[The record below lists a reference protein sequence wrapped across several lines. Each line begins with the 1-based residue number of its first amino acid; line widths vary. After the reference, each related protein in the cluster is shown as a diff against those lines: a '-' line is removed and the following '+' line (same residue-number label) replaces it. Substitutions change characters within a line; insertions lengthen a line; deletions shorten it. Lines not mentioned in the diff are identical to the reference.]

1 MKLKGRNLI
10 QPEDFSIN
18 EIDEILSLSQNI
30 IDNPSKYSSVCE
42 GNLLATLFYEPSTRT
57 RFSFEAAM
65 NRLGGRVIG
74 FSEPKS
80 SSTAKGETLEDT
92 METVSC
98 YADAIVMR
106 HPRAGSALEA
116 SRFARVPF
124 INAGDGGNQHPTQT
138 LTDILTIKSLK
149 GKLENHTIG
158 LCGDLKNGRTVHS
171 LVKAMSRYKDTKF
184 VFIAP
189 EELKMP
195 DYIKDAIKGHDYIET
210 NNLDEVIGELDVLY
224 MTRVQQ
230 ERFENKDEYERLKDY
245 YILTAE
251 KMKKAKSDML
261 VMHPLPRVNEIDT
274 EVDKDKR
281 AVYFDQAKFGMYVRM
296 ALIMKLLGVDAN
308 E

>member
-195 DYIKDAIKGHDYIET
+195 DYIKEAIKGHDYIET

-296 ALIMKLLGVDAN
+296 ALMMKLLGVDAN

>member
-30 IDNPSKYSSVCE
+30 IDNPSKYSRVCE

-74 FSEPKS
+74 FSEPNS

-195 DYIKDAIKGHDYIET
+195 DYIKEAIKGHDYIET
-210 NNLDEVIGELDVLY
+210 NNLDEVIEELDILY

-245 YILTAE
+245 YILTTE
-251 KMKKAKSDML
+251 KMEKAKSDML

-274 EVDKDKR
+274 QVDKDKR

>member
-189 EELKMP
+189 KELKMP
-195 DYIKDAIKGHDYIET
+195 DYIKEAIKGHDYIET

>member
-30 IDNPSKYSSVCE
+30 IDNPSKYSRVCE

-74 FSEPKS
+74 FSEPNS

-189 EELKMP
+189 EELKIP
-195 DYIKDAIKGHDYIET
+195 DYIKEAIKGHDYIET
-210 NNLDEVIGELDVLY
+210 NNLDEVIEELDILY

-245 YILTAE
+245 YILTTE
-251 KMKKAKSDML
+251 KMEKAKSDML

-274 EVDKDKR
+274 QVDKDKR

>member
-195 DYIKDAIKGHDYIET
+195 EYIKEAIKGHDYIET

-245 YILTAE
+245 YILTTE
-251 KMKKAKSDML
+251 KMKKAKLDML

-274 EVDKDKR
+274 QVDKDKR

>member
-30 IDNPSKYSSVCE
+30 IDNPSKYSRVCE

-74 FSEPKS
+74 FSEPNS

-195 DYIKDAIKGHDYIET
+195 DYIKEAIKGHDYIET
-210 NNLDEVIGELDVLY
+210 NNLDEVIEELDILY

-245 YILTAE
+245 YILTTE
-251 KMKKAKSDML
+251 KMEKAKSDML
-261 VMHPLPRVNEIDT
+261 VMHPLPRVNEIDIQ
-274 EVDKDKR
+274 VDKDKR

>member
-30 IDNPSKYSSVCE
+30 IDNPSKYSRVCE

-74 FSEPKS
+74 FSEPNS
-80 SSTAKGETLEDT
+80 SSSAKGETLEDT

-98 YADAIVMR
+98 YSDVIVMR
-106 HPRAGSALEA
+106 HPRAGSAFEA

-138 LTDILTIKSLK
+138 LTDLLTIKSLK
-149 GKLENHTIG
+149 GNLENHTIG

-171 LVKAMSRYKDTKF
+171 LVKAMSRYKNTKF
-184 VFIAP
+184 VFISP
-189 EELKMP
+189 NELKMP
-195 DYIKDAIKGHDYIET
+195 DYIKEAIEGHEYLET
-210 NNLDEVIGELDVLY
+210 NSLDEVIGSLDVLY
-224 MTRVQQ
+224 MTRVQG
-230 ERFENKDEYERLKDY
+230 ERFENQEEYERLKDY
-245 YILTAE
+245 YILTPQ
-251 KMKKAKSDML
+251 KMERAREDML

-274 EVDKDKR
+274 EVDKDDR
-281 AVYFDQAKFGMYVRM
+281 AVYFDQARFGMYARM
-296 ALIMKLLGVDAN
+296 ALIMKLLGVDKN

>member
-30 IDNPSKYSSVCE
+30 IDNPSKYSRVCE

-74 FSEPKS
+74 FSEPNS

-195 DYIKDAIKGHDYIET
+195 DYIKEAIKGHDYIET
-210 NNLDEVIGELDVLY
+210 NNLDEVIEELDILY

-245 YILTAE
+245 YILTTE
-251 KMKKAKSDML
+251 KMEKAKSDML

>member
-106 HPRAGSALEA
+106 HPRAGSDLEA

-195 DYIKDAIKGHDYIET
+195 DYIKEAIKGHDYIET

-251 KMKKAKSDML
+251 KMKKSKSDML

>member
-195 DYIKDAIKGHDYIET
+195 DYIKEAIKGHDYIET

-245 YILTAE
+245 CILTAE

>member
-149 GKLENHTIG
+149 GKLENHIIG

-195 DYIKDAIKGHDYIET
+195 DYIKEAIKGHDYIET

>member
-124 INAGDGGNQHPTQT
+124 INPGDGGNQHPTQT

-195 DYIKDAIKGHDYIET
+195 DYIKEAIKGHDYIET

>member
-30 IDNPSKYSSVCE
+30 IDNPSKYSRVCE

-74 FSEPKS
+74 FSEPNS

-149 GKLENHTIG
+149 GKLENHTVG

-195 DYIKDAIKGHDYIET
+195 DYIKEAIKGHDYIET
-210 NNLDEVIGELDVLY
+210 NNLDEVIEELDILY

-245 YILTAE
+245 YILTTE

>member
-195 DYIKDAIKGHDYIET
+195 DYIKEAIKGHDYIET
-210 NNLDEVIGELDVLY
+210 NNLDEVIGELDVIY

>member
-30 IDNPSKYSSVCE
+30 IDNPSKYSRVCE

-74 FSEPKS
+74 FSEPNS

-195 DYIKDAIKGHDYIET
+195 NYIKEAIKGHDYIET
-210 NNLDEVIGELDVLY
+210 NNLDEVIGDLDVLY

-245 YILTAE
+245 YILTTE
-251 KMKKAKSDML
+251 KMKKAKLDML

-274 EVDKDKR
+274 EVDEDKR
-281 AVYFDQAKFGMYVRM
+281 AVYFDQARFGMYVRM

>member
-195 DYIKDAIKGHDYIET
+195 DYIKEAIKGHDYIET

-230 ERFENKDEYERLKDY
+230 ERFENKDEYEILKDY

>member
-30 IDNPSKYSSVCE
+30 IDNPSKYSRVCE

-74 FSEPKS
+74 FSEPNS
-80 SSTAKGETLEDT
+80 SSIAKGETLEDT

-195 DYIKDAIKGHDYIET
+195 DYIKEAIKGHDYIET
-210 NNLDEVIGELDVLY
+210 NNLDEVIGDLDVLY

-245 YILTAE
+245 YILTTE
-251 KMKKAKSDML
+251 KMKKAKLDML

-274 EVDKDKR
+274 EVDEDKR
-281 AVYFDQAKFGMYVRM
+281 AVYFDQARFGMYVRM

>member
-30 IDNPSKYSSVCE
+30 IDNPSKYSRVCE

-74 FSEPKS
+74 FSEPNS

-195 DYIKDAIKGHDYIET
+195 DYIKEAIKGHDYIET
-210 NNLDEVIGELDVLY
+210 NNLDEVIEELDILY

-245 YILTAE
+245 YILTTE

-274 EVDKDKR
+274 QVDKDKR

>member
-138 LTDILTIKSLK
+138 LTDILTIQSLK

-189 EELKMP
+189 KELKMP
-195 DYIKDAIKGHDYIET
+195 DYIKEAIKGHDYIET

>member
-149 GKLENHTIG
+149 GRLENHTIG

-195 DYIKDAIKGHDYIET
+195 DYIKEVIKGHDYIET

>member
-18 EIDEILSLSQNI
+18 EIDEIISLSQNI

-195 DYIKDAIKGHDYIET
+195 DYIKEAIKGHNYIET

>member
-30 IDNPSKYSSVCE
+30 IDNPSKYSRVCE

-74 FSEPKS
+74 FSEPNS

-149 GKLENHTIG
+149 GKLENHTVG

-195 DYIKDAIKGHDYIET
+195 DYIKEAIKGHDYIET
-210 NNLDEVIGELDVLY
+210 NNLDEVIEELDILY

-245 YILTAE
+245 YILTTE

-274 EVDKDKR
+274 QVDKDKR

>member
-30 IDNPSKYSSVCE
+30 IDNPSKYSHVCE

-74 FSEPKS
+74 FSEPNS

-149 GKLENHTIG
+149 GNLENHTIG

-171 LVKAMSRYKDTKF
+171 LVKAMARYKNTKF
-184 VFIAP
+184 VFISP
-189 EELKMP
+189 KELEMP
-195 DYIKDAIKGHDYIET
+195 QYVKEAIKDHDYVET
-210 NNLDEVIGELDVLY
+210 NSLDEVIKDLDVLY
-224 MTRVQQ
+224 MTRVQR
-230 ERFENKDEYERLKDY
+230 ERFEDQEQYDRLKDY
-245 YILTAE
+245 YILTTE
-251 KMKKAKSDML
+251 KMEKAKQDML

-274 EVDKDKR
+274 EVDKDER

-296 ALIMKLLGVDAN
+296 ALIIKLLGVDKN

>member
-138 LTDILTIKSLK
+138 LTDILTIKLLK
-149 GKLENHTIG
+149 GRLENHTIG

-195 DYIKDAIKGHDYIET
+195 DYIKEAIKGHDYIET

>member
-1 MKLKGRNLI
+1 
-10 QPEDFSIN
+10 
-18 EIDEILSLSQNI
+18 
-30 IDNPSKYSSVCE
+30 
-42 GNLLATLFYEPSTRT
+42 
-57 RFSFEAAM
+57 M

-74 FSEPKS
+74 FSEPNS
-80 SSTAKGETLEDT
+80 SSTAKGESLEDT

-98 YADAIVMR
+98 YSDLIVMR

-149 GKLENHTIG
+149 GSLENHTIG

-171 LVKAMSRYKDTKF
+171 LVKAMARYKNTKF

-189 EELKMP
+189 DELKMP
-195 DYIKDAIKGHDYIET
+195 DYIKEAIKGHAYYET
-210 NNLDEVIGELDVLY
+210 NNLDEVIGSLDVLY
-224 MTRVQQ
+224 MTRVQG
-230 ERFENKDEYERLKDY
+230 ERFENQEEYERLKDC
-245 YILTAE
+245 YILTPQ
-251 KMKKAKSDML
+251 KMEGARADML

-274 EVDKDKR
+274 AVDEDER
-281 AVYFDQAKFGMYVRM
+281 AVYFDQAKYGMYVRM

>member
-195 DYIKDAIKGHDYIET
+195 EYIKEAIKGHDYIET